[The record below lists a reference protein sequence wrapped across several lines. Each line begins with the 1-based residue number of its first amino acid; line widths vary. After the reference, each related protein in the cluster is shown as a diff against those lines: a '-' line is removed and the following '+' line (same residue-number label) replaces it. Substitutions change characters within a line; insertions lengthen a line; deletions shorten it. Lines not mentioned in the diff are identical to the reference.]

1 LNGTAENFRVSHTT
15 HIDSALFEPM
25 EDAMHRW
32 FRPFFLSFIAAFV
45 FAGCS
50 SSRLTRQ
57 NAGQVLKPVATLPER
72 EASQLPV
79 NLLIRI
85 ENVAD
90 AASSY
95 RNYVV
100 LKINGKEVAPDE
112 PENNMKANYKYS
124 LSLQPGVYNV
134 EAKYHVVGFWKERVY
149 KIETDEP
156 VKILP
161 GKRTV
166 LSIRLDKDN
175 QGFPLTKAN
184 MFTLRYQDLNA
195 GALVG
200 SAPIANNPG
209 FNSSDQIKNQPAE
222 PAVIERNDARPPVNP
237 NGDFPR
243 TKLQINT
250 VPVGADIYVD
260 DRFVGQSPVRLMVNG
275 AEGHIIQ
282 VAKKGFSEYLRVLN
296 PEDLREK
303 REMQIIVRLEK
314 EE

>member
-1 LNGTAENFRVSHTT
+1 
-15 HIDSALFEPM
+15 
-25 EDAMHRW
+25 MHRW
-32 FRPFFLSFIAAFV
+32 FNSLFFLFIAALIFV
-45 FAGCS
+45 GCGG
-50 SSRLTRQ
+50 SRLTRQ

-79 NLLIRI
+79 NLLVRI

-90 AASSY
+90 AATSY

-100 LKINGKEVAPDE
+100 LKINGKEIAPDE
-112 PENNMKANYKYS
+112 PENNMKANYVYS
-124 LSLQPGVYNV
+124 LSLQPGVYKV
-134 EAKYHVVGFWKERVY
+134 EATYYVVGFWKERAY

-175 QGFPLTKAN
+175 QGFPLTKTN
-184 MFTLRYQDLNA
+184 LFTLRYQELNTNAPVASTPIVSSPDLYEGNA
-195 GALVG
+195 HHG
-200 SAPIANNPG
+200 SEHHGESHAGEHDHAMH
-209 FNSSDQIKNQPAE
+209 S
-222 PAVIERNDARPPVNP
+222 NDN
-237 NGDFPR
+237 FPR
-243 TKLQINT
+243 VKLQINT

-275 AEGHIIQ
+275 AEGHIVQ

-296 PEDLREK
+296 PEDLRGK
-303 REMQIIVRLEK
+303 QEMQIIVRLDK

>member
-1 LNGTAENFRVSHTT
+1 
-15 HIDSALFEPM
+15 
-25 EDAMHRW
+25 MHRW
-32 FRPFFLSFIAAFV
+32 FNSLFFLLVAALL

-90 AASSY
+90 ASSSY

-112 PENNMKANYKYS
+112 LENNIKANYVYS
-124 LSLQPGVYNV
+124 LSLQPGVYEV
-134 EAKYHVVGFWKERVY
+134 QGKYHVVGFWKERVY
-149 KIETDEP
+149 KLESDEP
-156 VKILP
+156 VKVLP

-175 QGFPLTKAN
+175 QGFPQTKTN
-184 MFTLRYQDLNA
+184 LFTLRYQDLDA
-195 GALVG
+195 GA
-200 SAPIANNPG
+200 
-209 FNSSDQIKNQPAE
+209 PAE
-222 PAVIERNDARPPVNP
+222 AMPIVTDSGFRDGDGQHSEPYMTGGNEARPPVNP
-237 NGDFPR
+237 NADFPR
-243 TKLQINT
+243 IKLQINT
-250 VPVGADIYVD
+250 LPVAADVYVD
-260 DRFVGQSPVRLMVNG
+260 DRFVGQSPVRLVVNG
-275 AEGHIIQ
+275 AEGHIVQ

-296 PEDLREK
+296 PEDLRGK
-303 REMQIIVRLEK
+303 SDMQIIVRLEK